1 MAAMLSWAA
10 TVYPMDGTWVPIIWD
25 PNTPLE
31 DTMDD
36 DSHGSPPSYHATICI
51 HFLCIGIGFLHSHRL
66 SHGSSLGLHDIAHGS
81 SML

>member
-36 DSHGSPPSYHATICI
+36 DSHGFPTQLPCYHLYP
-51 HFLCIGIGFLHSHRL
+51 FLSLGM
-66 SHGSSLGLHDIAHGS
+66 SHGYYLGKSNRKAHPVVFYVIPE
-81 SML
+81 